1 MIKSINTLC
10 DRVLRITKSDLEEL
24 INNISTHY
32 KAFNIIK
39 QDKNGNPKL
48 YPDGTPK
55 IRCINPPSDYLKD
68 IQRKIKNHIEN
79 SIEIPFYE
87 YGGIKGKDNILNA
100 NVHKGKKYV
109 FQTDITAF
117 FPSISSKRIY
127 ELFID
132 LNYSPTVASIL
143 TKLTTY
149 TGHLP
154 QGAPTSSIIANLVF
168 KSTGDKIMLLSEA
181 HKLTLTTFVDDV
193 TISSPKDFKALI
205 PQIIAIIKDDGFRI
219 SDQKTTYKSGIKE
232 ITGVKV
238 LNNTLSTTDKFNK
251 KFDSKKDIYL
261 SKVGM
266 INYKERIKKIAN
278 NKKGV
283 TFWVTPYL

>member
-10 DRVLRITKSDLEEL
+10 NQVLRISKDDLD
-24 INNISTHY
+24 IVFKDISLHY
-32 KAFNIIK
+32 KEFNIAK
-39 QDKNGNPKL
+39 EDKNGNPKL

-55 IRCINPPSDYLKD
+55 IRCINPPSDQLKD
-68 IQRKIKNHIEN
+68 IQRKIKNHLEN

-117 FPSISSKRIY
+117 FPSISSKRVY
-127 ELFID
+127 ELFIS
-132 LNYSPTVASIL
+132 LGYSPTVASIL

-149 TGHLP
+149 KGHLP

-181 HKLTLTTFVDDV
+181 YELTLTTFVDDV
-193 TISSPKDFKALI
+193 TISSPKDFKILI
-205 PQIIAIIKDDGFRI
+205 PQIIAIIKEDGFRI
-219 SDQKTTYKSGIKE
+219 SDQKTTYKSGVKE

-251 KFDSKKDIYL
+251 RFDSKKEIDS
-261 SKVGM
+261 SKIGM
-266 INYKERIKKIAN
+266 INYKKRIKKIAN
-278 NKKGV
+278 NKKELPFEG
-283 TFWVTPYL
+283 